1 MNTRY
6 SNLVLELSQ
15 RWPRFRVREKQ
26 QATLMRVISTLL
38 KPVNPEFLDRYAT
51 TIGFTIYMGIDLVG
65 TESGYEVLRHEAV
78 HVAQY
83 ARWRW
88 LFTLSYLFALPVVF
102 TMRAHWEFEAYAETI
117 KVRQE
122 ERHVVSDKYLEWIAD
137 QFTGS
142 AYLWMCPFRGYVMKR
157 LRKMRESVDG

>member
-6 SNLVLELSQ
+6 TKLVIELWE
-15 RWPRFRVREKQ
+15 RWPRFRVVEKQ
-26 QATLMRVISTLL
+26 QATLMRVIGKLL
-38 KPVNPEFLDRYAT
+38 TPVNPTFLDSYVT
-51 TIGFTIYMGIDLVG
+51 TVGFTVYMPPDLAD
-65 TESGYEVLRHEAV
+65 TERGYQVLRHEAV

-88 LFTLSYLFALPVVF
+88 LFSLSYLFALPVVF

-117 KVRQE
+117 RARHE
-122 ERHVVSDKYLEWIAD
+122 ERSIVSDEFLEWVAD

-142 AYLWMCPFRGYVMKR
+142 AYLWMCPFRGYVMRR
-157 LRKMRESVDG
+157 LTKMRENVGG